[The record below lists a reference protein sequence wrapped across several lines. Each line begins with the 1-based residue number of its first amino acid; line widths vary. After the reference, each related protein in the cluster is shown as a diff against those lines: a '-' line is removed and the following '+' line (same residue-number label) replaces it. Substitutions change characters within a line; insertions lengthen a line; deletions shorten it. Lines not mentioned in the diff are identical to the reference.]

1 MDAYGLLTCN
11 GKQTFSAK
19 VVIGKGRAF
28 AIGPI
33 WTRSYPFDSN
43 FQMTYFGTDS
53 ETESM
58 ADLTASTSP
67 THIFVS
73 PSSVKLNANLH
84 CRIICRQ
91 RRL

>member
-43 FQMTYFGTDS
+43 FQMSYFAADS

-67 THIFVS
+67 TVS
-73 PSSVKLNANLH
+73 PSSVKLNANLQ